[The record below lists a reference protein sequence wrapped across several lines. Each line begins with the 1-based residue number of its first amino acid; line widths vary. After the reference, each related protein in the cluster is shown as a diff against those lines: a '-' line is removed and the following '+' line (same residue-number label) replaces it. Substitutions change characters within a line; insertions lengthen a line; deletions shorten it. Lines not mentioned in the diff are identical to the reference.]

1 MQRMKRSGSKLL
13 CILLLLS
20 LLLSLT
26 ACGKPETQLE
36 KTAGYLQAQNAE
48 PGTGSV
54 GGDWLIFGLARSG
67 VKVPQKYFDAYYE
80 NVEAAVRE
88 KNGVLS
94 DRKYTEYSRT
104 VLALTAI
111 GKNPADVAGFDLL
124 KPLADFEQVTR
135 QGINGTIF
143 ALLALDSGNYEIP
156 ENPDAAVQATR
167 QMYVDELLARA
178 LPDGGWTLTGG
189 EPDVDITAMTLQ
201 ALAKY
206 RDQADVT
213 AAVER
218 GLAVLSSL
226 QEPDGGYVSWGSSNS
241 ESVAQVI
248 VALTELGV
256 PLDDERFTKNGITV
270 EDALLR
276 FAQENG
282 AFVHVRAG
290 SGGDA
295 AAYAAEQYAGTTA
308 SDSVTAEVDS
318 ELDESPAHYEVELHT
333 AWGEFEYLVDAYTGK
348 VLSGQKDLLATAPA
362 GDEAAKPTAPS
373 GGADIGHAKAKSIA
387 LNHAGVS
394 ENKAYDMEIEL
405 DDEDGT
411 LVYEVEF
418 KSSGMEYSYEINA
431 ATGAIL
437 EHETEIDD

>member
-1 MQRMKRSGSKLL
+1 MKRSGSKLL

-36 KTAGYLQAQNAE
+36 KTAGYLQAQIAE

-256 PLDDERFTKNGITV
+256 PLSDERFVKNDVTV
-270 EDALLR
+270 ADALLR

-282 AFVHVRAG
+282 AFVHVRDG
-290 SGGDA
+290 SGGDDEMATEQAFYALA
-295 AAYAAEQYAGTTA
+295 AIHRAETGETT
-308 SDSVTAEVDS
+308 
-318 ELDESPAHYEVELHT
+318 L
-333 AWGEFEYLVDAYTGK
+333 
-348 VLSGQKDLLATAPA
+348 
-362 GDEAAKPTAPS
+362 
-373 GGADIGHAKAKSIA
+373 
-387 LNHAGVS
+387 
-394 ENKAYDMEIEL
+394 YDMT
-405 DDEDGT
+405 D
-411 LVYEVEF
+411 V
-418 KSSGMEYSYEINA
+418 MQ
-431 ATGAIL
+431 
-437 EHETEIDD
+437 

>member
-1 MQRMKRSGSKLL
+1 MKRSGSKLL

-36 KTAGYLQAQNAE
+36 KTAGYLQAQVAE

-282 AFVHVRAG
+282 AFVHVRDG
-290 SGGDA
+290 SGGDDGMATEQAFYALA
-295 AAYAAEQYAGTTA
+295 AIHRAETGETT
-308 SDSVTAEVDS
+308 
-318 ELDESPAHYEVELHT
+318 L
-333 AWGEFEYLVDAYTGK
+333 
-348 VLSGQKDLLATAPA
+348 
-362 GDEAAKPTAPS
+362 
-373 GGADIGHAKAKSIA
+373 
-387 LNHAGVS
+387 
-394 ENKAYDMEIEL
+394 YDMT
-405 DDEDGT
+405 D
-411 LVYEVEF
+411 V
-418 KSSGMEYSYEINA
+418 MQ
-431 ATGAIL
+431 
-437 EHETEIDD
+437 

>member
-1 MQRMKRSGSKLL
+1 MKRSGSKLL

-36 KTAGYLQAQNAE
+36 KTAGYLQAQIAE

-111 GKNPADVAGFDLL
+111 GKNPADVAEFDLL

-226 QEPDGGYVSWGSSNS
+226 QEPDGGYTSWGSSNS

-282 AFVHVRAG
+282 AFVHVRDG
-290 SGGDA
+290 SGGDDGMATEQAFYALA
-295 AAYAAEQYAGTTA
+295 AIHRAETGETT
-308 SDSVTAEVDS
+308 
-318 ELDESPAHYEVELHT
+318 L
-333 AWGEFEYLVDAYTGK
+333 
-348 VLSGQKDLLATAPA
+348 
-362 GDEAAKPTAPS
+362 
-373 GGADIGHAKAKSIA
+373 
-387 LNHAGVS
+387 
-394 ENKAYDMEIEL
+394 YDMT
-405 DDEDGT
+405 D
-411 LVYEVEF
+411 V
-418 KSSGMEYSYEINA
+418 MQ
-431 ATGAIL
+431 
-437 EHETEIDD
+437 

>member
-1 MQRMKRSGSKLL
+1 MKRSGSKLL

-36 KTAGYLQAQNAE
+36 KTAGYLQAQIAE

-256 PLDDERFTKNGITV
+256 PLDDERFTKYGITV

-282 AFVHVRAG
+282 AFVHVRDG
-290 SGGDA
+290 SGGDDGMATEQAFYALA
-295 AAYAAEQYAGTTA
+295 AIHRAETGETT
-308 SDSVTAEVDS
+308 
-318 ELDESPAHYEVELHT
+318 L
-333 AWGEFEYLVDAYTGK
+333 
-348 VLSGQKDLLATAPA
+348 
-362 GDEAAKPTAPS
+362 
-373 GGADIGHAKAKSIA
+373 
-387 LNHAGVS
+387 
-394 ENKAYDMEIEL
+394 YDMT
-405 DDEDGT
+405 D
-411 LVYEVEF
+411 V
-418 KSSGMEYSYEINA
+418 MQ
-431 ATGAIL
+431 
-437 EHETEIDD
+437 

>member
-1 MQRMKRSGSKLL
+1 MKRSGSKLL

-26 ACGKPETQLE
+26 ACGNPETQLE
-36 KTAGYLQAQNAE
+36 KTAGYLQAQIAA

-67 VKVPQKYFDAYYE
+67 VKVPQKYFDTYYE

-124 KPLADFEQVTR
+124 KPLADFEQVTK

-143 ALLALDSGNYEIP
+143 ALLALDSGNYEMP
-156 ENPDAAVQATR
+156 EDPDAAVQATR
-167 QMYVDELLARA
+167 QMYVDELLARE
-178 LPDGGWTLTGG
+178 LPDGGWTLAGG
-189 EPDVDITAMTLQ
+189 EPDVDITAMTVQ

-206 RDQADVT
+206 REQPDAA

-256 PLDDERFTKNGITV
+256 PLSDERFVKNDVTV
-270 EDALLR
+270 ADALLR

-282 AFVHVRAG
+282 AFVHVRDG
-290 SGGDA
+290 SGGDDEMATEQAFYALA
-295 AAYAAEQYAGTTA
+295 AIHRAETGETT
-308 SDSVTAEVDS
+308 
-318 ELDESPAHYEVELHT
+318 L
-333 AWGEFEYLVDAYTGK
+333 
-348 VLSGQKDLLATAPA
+348 
-362 GDEAAKPTAPS
+362 
-373 GGADIGHAKAKSIA
+373 
-387 LNHAGVS
+387 
-394 ENKAYDMEIEL
+394 YDMT
-405 DDEDGT
+405 D
-411 LVYEVEF
+411 V
-418 KSSGMEYSYEINA
+418 MQ
-431 ATGAIL
+431 
-437 EHETEIDD
+437 

>member
-1 MQRMKRSGSKLL
+1 MKRSGSKLL

-36 KTAGYLQAQNAE
+36 KTAGYLQAQIAE
-48 PGTGSV
+48 PGTCSV

-282 AFVHVRAG
+282 AFVHVRDG
-290 SGGDA
+290 SGGDDGMATEQAFYALA
-295 AAYAAEQYAGTTA
+295 AIHRAETGETT
-308 SDSVTAEVDS
+308 
-318 ELDESPAHYEVELHT
+318 L
-333 AWGEFEYLVDAYTGK
+333 
-348 VLSGQKDLLATAPA
+348 
-362 GDEAAKPTAPS
+362 
-373 GGADIGHAKAKSIA
+373 
-387 LNHAGVS
+387 
-394 ENKAYDMEIEL
+394 YDMT
-405 DDEDGT
+405 D
-411 LVYEVEF
+411 V
-418 KSSGMEYSYEINA
+418 MQ
-431 ATGAIL
+431 
-437 EHETEIDD
+437 

>member
-1 MQRMKRSGSKLL
+1 MKRSGPKLL

-26 ACGKPETQLE
+26 ACGKQANQLE
-36 KTAGYLQAQNAE
+36 KTAGYLQAQIAA

-80 NVEAAVRE
+80 NVEATVRE

-111 GKNPADVAGFDLL
+111 GKNPVDVAGFDLL
-124 KPLADFEQVTR
+124 KPLADFEQVTK

-143 ALLALDSGNYEIP
+143 ALLAMDSGKYEIP

-167 QMYVDELLARA
+167 QMYVDELLARE

-241 ESVAQVI
+241 ESVAQVL

-282 AFVHVRAG
+282 AFVHVRDG
-290 SGGDA
+290 SGGDDEMATEQAFYALA
-295 AAYAAEQYAGTTA
+295 AIHRAETGETT
-308 SDSVTAEVDS
+308 
-318 ELDESPAHYEVELHT
+318 L
-333 AWGEFEYLVDAYTGK
+333 
-348 VLSGQKDLLATAPA
+348 
-362 GDEAAKPTAPS
+362 
-373 GGADIGHAKAKSIA
+373 
-387 LNHAGVS
+387 
-394 ENKAYDMEIEL
+394 YDMT
-405 DDEDGT
+405 D
-411 LVYEVEF
+411 V
-418 KSSGMEYSYEINA
+418 MQ
-431 ATGAIL
+431 
-437 EHETEIDD
+437 

>member
-1 MQRMKRSGSKLL
+1 MKRSGSKLL

-36 KTAGYLQAQNAE
+36 KTAGYLQAQIAE

-256 PLDDERFTKNGITV
+256 PLSDERFVKNDVTV
-270 EDALLR
+270 ADALLR

-282 AFVHVRAG
+282 AFVHVRDG
-290 SGGDA
+290 SGGDDGMATEQAFYALA
-295 AAYAAEQYAGTTA
+295 AIHRAETGETT
-308 SDSVTAEVDS
+308 
-318 ELDESPAHYEVELHT
+318 L
-333 AWGEFEYLVDAYTGK
+333 
-348 VLSGQKDLLATAPA
+348 
-362 GDEAAKPTAPS
+362 
-373 GGADIGHAKAKSIA
+373 
-387 LNHAGVS
+387 
-394 ENKAYDMEIEL
+394 YDMT
-405 DDEDGT
+405 D
-411 LVYEVEF
+411 V
-418 KSSGMEYSYEINA
+418 MQ
-431 ATGAIL
+431 
-437 EHETEIDD
+437 

>member
-1 MQRMKRSGSKLL
+1 MKRQTGSKRTVTL
-13 CILLLLS
+13 LLLLS

-26 ACGKPETQLE
+26 ACGKSQETQLE
-36 KTAGYLQAQNAE
+36 KTAGYLQAQVAE
-48 PGTGSV
+48 PGAASI
-54 GGDWLIFGLARSG
+54 GGDWLVFGLARSG
-67 VKVPQKYFDAYYE
+67 VKVPQKYYDTYYN

-94 DRKYTEYSRT
+94 ERKYTEYSRT

-111 GKNPADVAGFDLL
+111 GKDPASVAGYDLL
-124 KPLADFEQVTR
+124 KPLADFEQVTK

-167 QMYVDELLARA
+167 QMYVDELLTRE

-206 RDQADVT
+206 HDQADVA

-226 QEPDGGYVSWGSSNS
+226 QEQDGGYTSWGSSNS

-256 PLDDERFTKNGITV
+256 PLDDERFVKNGVTV

-276 FAQENG
+276 FAQESG
-282 AFVHVRAG
+282 AFVHVLDG
-290 SGGDA
+290 SGDDDGMATEQAFYALA
-295 AAYAAEQYAGTTA
+295 AIHRAETGETT
-308 SDSVTAEVDS
+308 
-318 ELDESPAHYEVELHT
+318 L
-333 AWGEFEYLVDAYTGK
+333 
-348 VLSGQKDLLATAPA
+348 
-362 GDEAAKPTAPS
+362 
-373 GGADIGHAKAKSIA
+373 
-387 LNHAGVS
+387 
-394 ENKAYDMEIEL
+394 YDMT
-405 DDEDGT
+405 D
-411 LVYEVEF
+411 V
-418 KSSGMEYSYEINA
+418 MQ
-431 ATGAIL
+431 
-437 EHETEIDD
+437 

>member
-1 MQRMKRSGSKLL
+1 MKRSGSKLL

-26 ACGKPETQLE
+26 ACGKQANQLE
-36 KTAGYLQAQNAE
+36 KTAGYLQAQIAA

-67 VKVPQKYFDAYYE
+67 VKVSQKYFDAYYE

-111 GKNPADVAGFDLL
+111 GKNPADVAGYDLL
-124 KPLADFEQVTR
+124 KPLADFEQVTK

-143 ALLALDSGNYEIP
+143 ALLALDSGKYEIP

-226 QEPDGGYVSWGSSNS
+226 QEPDGGYVSWGASNS

-282 AFVHVRAG
+282 AFVHVRDG
-290 SGGDA
+290 SGGDDGMATEQAFYALA
-295 AAYAAEQYAGTTA
+295 AIHRAETGETT
-308 SDSVTAEVDS
+308 
-318 ELDESPAHYEVELHT
+318 L
-333 AWGEFEYLVDAYTGK
+333 
-348 VLSGQKDLLATAPA
+348 
-362 GDEAAKPTAPS
+362 
-373 GGADIGHAKAKSIA
+373 
-387 LNHAGVS
+387 
-394 ENKAYDMEIEL
+394 YDMT
-405 DDEDGT
+405 D
-411 LVYEVEF
+411 V
-418 KSSGMEYSYEINA
+418 MQ
-431 ATGAIL
+431 
-437 EHETEIDD
+437 

>member
-1 MQRMKRSGSKLL
+1 MKRSGSKLL

-36 KTAGYLQAQNAE
+36 KTAGYLQAQIAE

-143 ALLALDSGNYEIP
+143 ALLALDSGNYEVP

-282 AFVHVRAG
+282 AFVHVRDG
-290 SGGDA
+290 SGGDDGMATEQAFYALA
-295 AAYAAEQYAGTTA
+295 AIHRAETGETT
-308 SDSVTAEVDS
+308 
-318 ELDESPAHYEVELHT
+318 L
-333 AWGEFEYLVDAYTGK
+333 
-348 VLSGQKDLLATAPA
+348 
-362 GDEAAKPTAPS
+362 
-373 GGADIGHAKAKSIA
+373 
-387 LNHAGVS
+387 
-394 ENKAYDMEIEL
+394 YDMT
-405 DDEDGT
+405 D
-411 LVYEVEF
+411 V
-418 KSSGMEYSYEINA
+418 MQ
-431 ATGAIL
+431 
-437 EHETEIDD
+437 

>member
-1 MQRMKRSGSKLL
+1 MKRSGSKIL

-36 KTAGYLQAQNAE
+36 KTAGYLQAQIAE

-282 AFVHVRAG
+282 AFVHVRDG
-290 SGGDA
+290 SGGDDGMATEQAFYALA
-295 AAYAAEQYAGTTA
+295 AIHRAETGETT
-308 SDSVTAEVDS
+308 
-318 ELDESPAHYEVELHT
+318 L
-333 AWGEFEYLVDAYTGK
+333 
-348 VLSGQKDLLATAPA
+348 
-362 GDEAAKPTAPS
+362 
-373 GGADIGHAKAKSIA
+373 
-387 LNHAGVS
+387 
-394 ENKAYDMEIEL
+394 YDMT
-405 DDEDGT
+405 D
-411 LVYEVEF
+411 V
-418 KSSGMEYSYEINA
+418 MQ
-431 ATGAIL
+431 
-437 EHETEIDD
+437 

>member
-1 MQRMKRSGSKLL
+1 MKRSGSKLL

-26 ACGKPETQLE
+26 ACGKQANQRE
-36 KTAGYLQAQNAE
+36 KTAGYLQAQIAA

-67 VKVPQKYFDAYYE
+67 VKVSQKYFDAYYE

-111 GKNPADVAGFDLL
+111 GKNPADVAGYDLL
-124 KPLADFEQVTR
+124 KPLADFEQVTK

-143 ALLALDSGNYEIP
+143 ALLALDSGKYEIP

-167 QMYVDELLARA
+167 QMYVDELLARE

-206 RDQADVT
+206 RGQAEVE

-282 AFVHVRAG
+282 AFVHVRDG
-290 SGGDA
+290 SGGDDGMATEQAFYALA
-295 AAYAAEQYAGTTA
+295 AIHRAETGETT
-308 SDSVTAEVDS
+308 
-318 ELDESPAHYEVELHT
+318 L
-333 AWGEFEYLVDAYTGK
+333 
-348 VLSGQKDLLATAPA
+348 
-362 GDEAAKPTAPS
+362 
-373 GGADIGHAKAKSIA
+373 
-387 LNHAGVS
+387 
-394 ENKAYDMEIEL
+394 YDMT
-405 DDEDGT
+405 D
-411 LVYEVEF
+411 V
-418 KSSGMEYSYEINA
+418 MQ
-431 ATGAIL
+431 
-437 EHETEIDD
+437 

>member
-1 MQRMKRSGSKLL
+1 MKRIGSRLL

-36 KTAGYLQAQNAE
+36 KTACYLQAQVAE
-48 PGTGSV
+48 PGAGSI

-111 GKNPADVAGFDLL
+111 GKNPVDVAGFDLL
-124 KPLADFEQVTR
+124 KPLADFEQVTK

-143 ALLALDSGNYEIP
+143 ALLAMDSGKYEIP

-167 QMYVDELLARA
+167 QMYVDELLARE

-241 ESVAQVI
+241 ESVAQVL

-282 AFVHVRAG
+282 AFVHVRDG
-290 SGGDA
+290 SGGDDEMATEQAFYALA
-295 AAYAAEQYAGTTA
+295 AIHRAETGETT
-308 SDSVTAEVDS
+308 
-318 ELDESPAHYEVELHT
+318 L
-333 AWGEFEYLVDAYTGK
+333 
-348 VLSGQKDLLATAPA
+348 
-362 GDEAAKPTAPS
+362 
-373 GGADIGHAKAKSIA
+373 
-387 LNHAGVS
+387 
-394 ENKAYDMEIEL
+394 YDMT
-405 DDEDGT
+405 D
-411 LVYEVEF
+411 V
-418 KSSGMEYSYEINA
+418 MQ
-431 ATGAIL
+431 
-437 EHETEIDD
+437 

>member
-1 MQRMKRSGSKLL
+1 MKRSGSKLL

-36 KTAGYLQAQNAE
+36 KTAGYLQAQIAE

-67 VKVPQKYFDAYYE
+67 VKVPQKYFDTYYE

-124 KPLADFEQVTR
+124 KPLADFEQVTK

-143 ALLALDSGNYEIP
+143 ALLALDSGNYEMP
-156 ENPDAAVQATR
+156 EDPDAAVQATR
-167 QMYVDELLARA
+167 QMYVDELLARE
-178 LPDGGWTLTGG
+178 LPDGGWTLAGG
-189 EPDVDITAMTLQ
+189 EPDVDITAMTVQ

-206 RDQADVT
+206 REQPDAA

-256 PLDDERFTKNGITV
+256 PLSDERFVKNDVTV
-270 EDALLR
+270 ADALLR

-282 AFVHVRAG
+282 AFVHVRDG
-290 SGGDA
+290 SGGDDEMATEQAFYALA
-295 AAYAAEQYAGTTA
+295 AIHRAETGETT
-308 SDSVTAEVDS
+308 
-318 ELDESPAHYEVELHT
+318 L
-333 AWGEFEYLVDAYTGK
+333 
-348 VLSGQKDLLATAPA
+348 
-362 GDEAAKPTAPS
+362 
-373 GGADIGHAKAKSIA
+373 
-387 LNHAGVS
+387 
-394 ENKAYDMEIEL
+394 YDMT
-405 DDEDGT
+405 D
-411 LVYEVEF
+411 V
-418 KSSGMEYSYEINA
+418 MQ
-431 ATGAIL
+431 
-437 EHETEIDD
+437 

>member
-36 KTAGYLQAQNAE
+36 KTAGYLQAQIAE

-282 AFVHVRAG
+282 AFVHVRDG
-290 SGGDA
+290 SGGDDGMATEQAFYALA
-295 AAYAAEQYAGTTA
+295 AIHRAETGETT
-308 SDSVTAEVDS
+308 
-318 ELDESPAHYEVELHT
+318 L
-333 AWGEFEYLVDAYTGK
+333 
-348 VLSGQKDLLATAPA
+348 
-362 GDEAAKPTAPS
+362 
-373 GGADIGHAKAKSIA
+373 
-387 LNHAGVS
+387 
-394 ENKAYDMEIEL
+394 YDMT
-405 DDEDGT
+405 D
-411 LVYEVEF
+411 V
-418 KSSGMEYSYEINA
+418 MQ
-431 ATGAIL
+431 
-437 EHETEIDD
+437 

>member
-1 MQRMKRSGSKLL
+1 MKRSGSKLL

-36 KTAGYLQAQNAE
+36 KTAGYLQAQIAE

-256 PLDDERFTKNGITV
+256 PLDDERFTKNRITV

-282 AFVHVRAG
+282 AFVHVRDG
-290 SGGDA
+290 SGGDDGMATEQAFYALA
-295 AAYAAEQYAGTTA
+295 AIHRAETGETT
-308 SDSVTAEVDS
+308 
-318 ELDESPAHYEVELHT
+318 L
-333 AWGEFEYLVDAYTGK
+333 
-348 VLSGQKDLLATAPA
+348 
-362 GDEAAKPTAPS
+362 
-373 GGADIGHAKAKSIA
+373 
-387 LNHAGVS
+387 
-394 ENKAYDMEIEL
+394 YDMT
-405 DDEDGT
+405 D
-411 LVYEVEF
+411 V
-418 KSSGMEYSYEINA
+418 MQ
-431 ATGAIL
+431 
-437 EHETEIDD
+437 

>member
-1 MQRMKRSGSKLL
+1 MKRSGSKLL

-36 KTAGYLQAQNAE
+36 KTAGYLQAQIAE

-282 AFVHVRAG
+282 AFVHVRDG
-290 SGGDA
+290 SGGDDGMATEQAFYALA
-295 AAYAAEQYAGTTA
+295 AIHRAETGETT
-308 SDSVTAEVDS
+308 
-318 ELDESPAHYEVELHT
+318 L
-333 AWGEFEYLVDAYTGK
+333 
-348 VLSGQKDLLATAPA
+348 
-362 GDEAAKPTAPS
+362 
-373 GGADIGHAKAKSIA
+373 
-387 LNHAGVS
+387 
-394 ENKAYDMEIEL
+394 YDMT
-405 DDEDGT
+405 D
-411 LVYEVEF
+411 V
-418 KSSGMEYSYEINA
+418 SA
-431 ATGAIL
+431 
-437 EHETEIDD
+437 

>member
-1 MQRMKRSGSKLL
+1 MKRSGPKLL

-26 ACGKPETQLE
+26 ACGKQANQLE
-36 KTAGYLQAQNAE
+36 KTAGYLQAQIAA

-124 KPLADFEQVTR
+124 KPLADFEQVTK

-143 ALLALDSGNYEIP
+143 ALLAMDSGKYEIP

-167 QMYVDELLARA
+167 QMYVDELLARE

-241 ESVAQVI
+241 ESVAQVL

-282 AFVHVRAG
+282 AFVHVRDG
-290 SGGDA
+290 SGGDDEMATEQAFYALA
-295 AAYAAEQYAGTTA
+295 AIHRAETGETT
-308 SDSVTAEVDS
+308 
-318 ELDESPAHYEVELHT
+318 L
-333 AWGEFEYLVDAYTGK
+333 
-348 VLSGQKDLLATAPA
+348 
-362 GDEAAKPTAPS
+362 
-373 GGADIGHAKAKSIA
+373 
-387 LNHAGVS
+387 
-394 ENKAYDMEIEL
+394 YDMT
-405 DDEDGT
+405 D
-411 LVYEVEF
+411 V
-418 KSSGMEYSYEINA
+418 MQ
-431 ATGAIL
+431 
-437 EHETEIDD
+437 

>member
-1 MQRMKRSGSKLL
+1 MKRSGSKLL

-36 KTAGYLQAQNAE
+36 KTAGYLQAQIAE

-156 ENPDAAVQATR
+156 ETPDAAVQATR

-282 AFVHVRAG
+282 AFVHVRDG
-290 SGGDA
+290 SGGDDGMATEQAFYALA
-295 AAYAAEQYAGTTA
+295 AIHRAETGETT
-308 SDSVTAEVDS
+308 
-318 ELDESPAHYEVELHT
+318 L
-333 AWGEFEYLVDAYTGK
+333 
-348 VLSGQKDLLATAPA
+348 
-362 GDEAAKPTAPS
+362 
-373 GGADIGHAKAKSIA
+373 
-387 LNHAGVS
+387 
-394 ENKAYDMEIEL
+394 YDMT
-405 DDEDGT
+405 D
-411 LVYEVEF
+411 V
-418 KSSGMEYSYEINA
+418 MQ
-431 ATGAIL
+431 
-437 EHETEIDD
+437 

>member
-1 MQRMKRSGSKLL
+1 MKRSGSKLL

-36 KTAGYLQAQNAE
+36 KTAGYLQAQIAE

-226 QEPDGGYVSWGSSNS
+226 QEPDGGYVSWGSNNS

-282 AFVHVRAG
+282 AFVHVRDG
-290 SGGDA
+290 SGGDDGMATEQAFYALA
-295 AAYAAEQYAGTTA
+295 AIHRAETGETT
-308 SDSVTAEVDS
+308 
-318 ELDESPAHYEVELHT
+318 L
-333 AWGEFEYLVDAYTGK
+333 
-348 VLSGQKDLLATAPA
+348 
-362 GDEAAKPTAPS
+362 
-373 GGADIGHAKAKSIA
+373 
-387 LNHAGVS
+387 
-394 ENKAYDMEIEL
+394 YDMT
-405 DDEDGT
+405 D
-411 LVYEVEF
+411 V
-418 KSSGMEYSYEINA
+418 MQ
-431 ATGAIL
+431 
-437 EHETEIDD
+437 

>member
-1 MQRMKRSGSKLL
+1 MKRSGSKLL

-36 KTAGYLQAQNAE
+36 KTAGYLQAQIAE

-54 GGDWLIFGLARSG
+54 GGDWLIFGLACSG

-282 AFVHVRAG
+282 AFVHVRDG
-290 SGGDA
+290 SGGDDGMATEQAFYALA
-295 AAYAAEQYAGTTA
+295 AIHRAETGETT
-308 SDSVTAEVDS
+308 
-318 ELDESPAHYEVELHT
+318 L
-333 AWGEFEYLVDAYTGK
+333 
-348 VLSGQKDLLATAPA
+348 
-362 GDEAAKPTAPS
+362 
-373 GGADIGHAKAKSIA
+373 
-387 LNHAGVS
+387 
-394 ENKAYDMEIEL
+394 YDMT
-405 DDEDGT
+405 D
-411 LVYEVEF
+411 V
-418 KSSGMEYSYEINA
+418 MQ
-431 ATGAIL
+431 
-437 EHETEIDD
+437 

>member
-1 MQRMKRSGSKLL
+1 MKRSGSKLL

-36 KTAGYLQAQNAE
+36 KTAGYLQAQIAE

-290 SGGDA
+290 SGGDDGMATEQAFYALA
-295 AAYAAEQYAGTTA
+295 AIHRAETGETT
-308 SDSVTAEVDS
+308 
-318 ELDESPAHYEVELHT
+318 L
-333 AWGEFEYLVDAYTGK
+333 
-348 VLSGQKDLLATAPA
+348 
-362 GDEAAKPTAPS
+362 
-373 GGADIGHAKAKSIA
+373 
-387 LNHAGVS
+387 
-394 ENKAYDMEIEL
+394 YDMT
-405 DDEDGT
+405 D
-411 LVYEVEF
+411 V
-418 KSSGMEYSYEINA
+418 MQ
-431 ATGAIL
+431 
-437 EHETEIDD
+437 

>member
-1 MQRMKRSGSKLL
+1 MKRSGSKLL

-36 KTAGYLQAQNAE
+36 KTAGYLQAQIAE

-156 ENPDAAVQATR
+156 ENPDAAVQAMR

-282 AFVHVRAG
+282 AFVHVRDG
-290 SGGDA
+290 SGGDDGMATEQAFYALA
-295 AAYAAEQYAGTTA
+295 AIHRAETGETT
-308 SDSVTAEVDS
+308 
-318 ELDESPAHYEVELHT
+318 L
-333 AWGEFEYLVDAYTGK
+333 
-348 VLSGQKDLLATAPA
+348 
-362 GDEAAKPTAPS
+362 
-373 GGADIGHAKAKSIA
+373 
-387 LNHAGVS
+387 
-394 ENKAYDMEIEL
+394 YDMT
-405 DDEDGT
+405 D
-411 LVYEVEF
+411 V
-418 KSSGMEYSYEINA
+418 MQ
-431 ATGAIL
+431 
-437 EHETEIDD
+437 

>member
-1 MQRMKRSGSKLL
+1 MKRSGSKLL

-26 ACGKPETQLE
+26 ACGKQANQLE
-36 KTAGYLQAQNAE
+36 KTAGYLQAQIAA

-67 VKVPQKYFDAYYE
+67 VKVSQKYFDAYYE

-282 AFVHVRAG
+282 AFVHVRDG
-290 SGGDA
+290 SGGDDGMATEQAFYALA
-295 AAYAAEQYAGTTA
+295 AIHRAETGETT
-308 SDSVTAEVDS
+308 
-318 ELDESPAHYEVELHT
+318 L
-333 AWGEFEYLVDAYTGK
+333 
-348 VLSGQKDLLATAPA
+348 
-362 GDEAAKPTAPS
+362 
-373 GGADIGHAKAKSIA
+373 
-387 LNHAGVS
+387 
-394 ENKAYDMEIEL
+394 YDMT
-405 DDEDGT
+405 D
-411 LVYEVEF
+411 V
-418 KSSGMEYSYEINA
+418 MQ
-431 ATGAIL
+431 
-437 EHETEIDD
+437 

>member
-1 MQRMKRSGSKLL
+1 MKRSGSKLL

-36 KTAGYLQAQNAE
+36 KTAGYLQAQIAE

-111 GKNPADVAGFDLL
+111 GKNPVDVAGFDLL
-124 KPLADFEQVTR
+124 KPLADFEQVTK

-143 ALLALDSGNYEIP
+143 ALLAMDSGKYEIP
-156 ENPDAAVQATR
+156 ENPDAAVQSTR
-167 QMYVDELLARA
+167 QMYVDELLARE

-282 AFVHVRAG
+282 AFVHVRDG
-290 SGGDA
+290 SGGDDGMATEQAFYALA
-295 AAYAAEQYAGTTA
+295 AIHRAETGETT
-308 SDSVTAEVDS
+308 
-318 ELDESPAHYEVELHT
+318 L
-333 AWGEFEYLVDAYTGK
+333 
-348 VLSGQKDLLATAPA
+348 
-362 GDEAAKPTAPS
+362 
-373 GGADIGHAKAKSIA
+373 
-387 LNHAGVS
+387 
-394 ENKAYDMEIEL
+394 YDMT
-405 DDEDGT
+405 D
-411 LVYEVEF
+411 V
-418 KSSGMEYSYEINA
+418 MQ
-431 ATGAIL
+431 
-437 EHETEIDD
+437 

>member
-1 MQRMKRSGSKLL
+1 MKRSGSKLL

-26 ACGKPETQLE
+26 ACGKQANQLE
-36 KTAGYLQAQNAE
+36 KTAGYLQAQIAA

-67 VKVPQKYFDAYYE
+67 VKVPQKYFDTYYE

-167 QMYVDELLARA
+167 QMYVDELLARE
-178 LPDGGWTLTGG
+178 LPDGGWTLAGG
-189 EPDVDITAMTLQ
+189 EPDVDITAMTVQ

-206 RDQADVT
+206 REQPDAA

-256 PLDDERFTKNGITV
+256 PLSDERFVKNDVTV
-270 EDALLR
+270 ADALLR

-282 AFVHVRAG
+282 AFVHVRDG
-290 SGGDA
+290 SGGDDGMATEQAFYALA
-295 AAYAAEQYAGTTA
+295 AIHRAE
-308 SDSVTAEVDS
+308 
-318 ELDESPAHYEVELHT
+318 
-333 AWGEFEYLVDAYTGK
+333 TGK
-348 VLSGQKDLLATAPA
+348 TTL
-362 GDEAAKPTAPS
+362 
-373 GGADIGHAKAKSIA
+373 
-387 LNHAGVS
+387 
-394 ENKAYDMEIEL
+394 YDMT
-405 DDEDGT
+405 D
-411 LVYEVEF
+411 V
-418 KSSGMEYSYEINA
+418 MQ
-431 ATGAIL
+431 
-437 EHETEIDD
+437 